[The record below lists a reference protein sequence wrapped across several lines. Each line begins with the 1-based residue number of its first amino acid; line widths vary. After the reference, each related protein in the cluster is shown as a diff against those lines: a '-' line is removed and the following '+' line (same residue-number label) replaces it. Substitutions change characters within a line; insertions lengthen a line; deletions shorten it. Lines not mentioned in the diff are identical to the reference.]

1 MLSIASLLPQLPSI
15 TTLIKNI
22 LIEAPEV
29 FGEFVEIID
38 EKDYGHV
45 SAAIFSKESFQ
56 NRYLKLILIFLK
68 PAI

>member
-1 MLSIASLLPQLPSI
+1 M
-15 TTLIKNI
+15 KNI

-45 SAAIFSKESFQ
+45 SNFLTKDSFQ
-56 NRYLKLILIFLK
+56 KIYTIPHFNFPKISFLI
-68 PAI
+68 